1 MQLSGLLSFPLTPF
15 SGEDTVDTE
24 VLAEHIEAH
33 VAAKPAGFF
42 VACGT
47 GEFTALSIEEYR
59 TVLSTALRVVNG
71 RMPVFSGVGGGP
83 RIAREF
89 MTAAKESGVDGALL
103 LPPYLVAASPS
114 GAVDFVRSRAG

>member
-15 SGEDTVDTE
+15 AENDTVDTE

-59 TVLSTALRVVNG
+59 TVVSTALRVVNG

-83 RIAREF
+83 GWAVTRATSPGRSASGNSRIVTCRPSSIAP
-89 MTAAKESGVDGALL
+89 SSI
-103 LPPYLVAASPS
+103 AS
-114 GAVDFVRSRAG
+114 ASR